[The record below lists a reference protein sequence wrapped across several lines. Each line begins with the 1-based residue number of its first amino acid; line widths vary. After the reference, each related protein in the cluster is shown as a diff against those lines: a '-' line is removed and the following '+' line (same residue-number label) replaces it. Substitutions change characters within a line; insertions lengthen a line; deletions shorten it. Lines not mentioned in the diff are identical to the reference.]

1 VLDSWDKFVF
11 CIFNTKHQLRSF
23 NGRRTFFDSTP
34 QTRKPGLKKMNHTCQ
49 ICLSSARHE
58 VYSCR
63 EKMFGWGDEFT
74 YFQCSQCGCLQI
86 AATPPDLGRFY
97 PPDYYSYHLQPL
109 PQHGWKS
116 RLAAAR
122 DFSKATGTGIRGR
135 LLNLLVPAR
144 PDLASLAEVP
154 ARKEMRIIDV
164 GCGRGQ
170 LLSILHRAGFNHLSG
185 VDPYLSEDIEVLPGL
200 YVRKQSLEQVSGP
213 FDLIILNHVFEHVE
227 SGRQMLQTCRQRL
240 SAQGKILLRIPTPES
255 DAWEHYREN
264 WVQLDA
270 PRHLFLH
277 TRASLQ
283 LLAEPLGL
291 KIDKWVC
298 DSTDFQYWASEAYR
312 KGDPLNGA
320 KPENYFSK
328 AEMKIFAEKA
338 KVANARQRGDQ
349 VTAVLSVRPT

>member
-1 VLDSWDKFVF
+1 
-11 CIFNTKHQLRSF
+11 
-23 NGRRTFFDSTP
+23 
-34 QTRKPGLKKMNHTCQ
+34 MNYTCQ
-49 ICLSSARHE
+49 ICLSSARHD
-58 VYSCR
+58 VYGCR
-63 EKMFGWGDEFT
+63 EKMFGWGDKFT

-86 AATPPDLGRFY
+86 AAIPPDLGRFY

-116 RLAAAR
+116 RLAAVR
-122 DFSKATGTGIRGR
+122 DCSRATGSGVGGK

-144 PDLASLAEVP
+144 TDLASLAEVP

-200 YVRKQSLEQVSGP
+200 HVRKQSLEQVSGP

-255 DAWEHYREN
+255 NAWEHYREN

-277 TRASLQ
+277 TRASLKMLSEQ
-283 LLAEPLGL
+283 TGL
-291 KIDKWVC
+291 NIDKWVC
-298 DSTDFQYWASEAYR
+298 DSTDFQYWGSELYR
-312 KGDPLNGA
+312 KGVPLNGA
-320 KPENYFSK
+320 NPECYFTK
-328 AEMKIFAEKA
+328 AERKAFAAKS

-349 VTAVLSVRPT
+349 ATIILSPRST